1 MGTRTIGQSHF
12 ASRRRYTHT
21 TCYLCRFSRVELFLL
36 LTVDKMEKTP
46 NSHMTT
52 SGVVVEGGGGI
63 IFDEVDVE
71 VDVQDVDFLP
81 GEEDNVGRTER

>member
-1 MGTRTIGQSHF
+1 
-12 ASRRRYTHT
+12 
-21 TCYLCRFSRVELFLL
+21 
-36 LTVDKMEKTP
+36 MEKTP